1 MRAFFDAR
9 GFLEVE
15 TPMMQPIPG
24 GADGQPFK
32 THHNALDMS
41 LYLRVAPELYLKRL
55 VVGGL
60 DRVYEINRNFRNEGI
75 STQHNPEFTMV
86 EFYQAYADYNDLMEL
101 TEELLV
107 HLAQTVLGR
116 SEIVSQGETIRLT
129 PPWLRLPFFSAL
141 SRAVGV
147 AVTPDTDAVT
157 LADAA
162 VRAAGDAGAPVQAAL
177 AHMGS
182 TGDRVGLWKEI
193 FDTLVEPTLVQ
204 PTFVT
209 DFPIEL
215 SPLSKR
221 KRDDPRLV
229 DRFEL
234 FVCRRELANAYSEL
248 NDPIDQ
254 RQRFEDQAA
263 QRERGDEEAHWMD
276 EDYVRALEYGMPP
289 TAGEGI
295 GIDRLTMLFTDSPSI
310 RDVILFPLLRL
321 ERGPARSGR
330 GRRMKGRGLPFEL
343 LLGLRYLRARGHR
356 ANLSLFVWIGV
367 GGVFLGVSA
376 LIVVLAVM
384 TGFQD
389 GIRDKII
396 SANPHI
402 LVVEAGGRGVADAAA
417 LTARL
422 DPIKGVRSAT
432 PFVLQQ
438 ALFTAQGGAAT
449 GGLLRGVDLA
459 SPSVRRAI
467 TGEIRLGSLDPLL
480 KPDGRPAVLLGR
492 ELARSLGVVPGEF
505 VTVISPQGAMT
516 AVGLVPKMRRF
527 EVAGLVEVGMYEY
540 DSSLAYTSLA
550 AAQEFAGL
558 GDRVTGIEVKLDDP
572 WQARIVSQRLTG
584 PARPGRTGCAT
595 GWT

>member
-1 MRAFFDAR
+1 
-9 GFLEVE
+9 
-15 TPMMQPIPG
+15 
-24 GADGQPFK
+24 
-32 THHNALDMS
+32 
-41 LYLRVAPELYLKRL
+41 
-55 VVGGL
+55 
-60 DRVYEINRNFRNEGI
+60 
-75 STQHNPEFTMV
+75 
-86 EFYQAYADYNDLMEL
+86 
-101 TEELLV
+101 
-107 HLAQTVLGR
+107 
-116 SEIVSQGETIRLT
+116 
-129 PPWLRLPFFSAL
+129 
-141 SRAVGV
+141 
-147 AVTPDTDAVT
+147 
-157 LADAA
+157 
-162 VRAAGDAGAPVQAAL
+162 
-177 AHMGS
+177 
-182 TGDRVGLWKEI
+182 
-193 FDTLVEPTLVQ
+193 
-204 PTFVT
+204 
-209 DFPIEL
+209 
-215 SPLSKR
+215 
-221 KRDDPRLV
+221 
-229 DRFEL
+229 
-234 FVCRRELANAYSEL
+234 
-248 NDPIDQ
+248 
-254 RQRFEDQAA
+254 
-263 QRERGDEEAHWMD
+263 
-276 EDYVRALEYGMPP
+276 
-289 TAGEGI
+289 
-295 GIDRLTMLFTDSPSI
+295 
-310 RDVILFPLLRL
+310 
-321 ERGPARSGR
+321 
-330 GRRMKGRGLPFEL
+330 MKGRGLPFEL

-402 LVVEAGGRGVADAAA
+402 LVVEAGGRGVANSAA

-459 SPSVRRAI
+459 SPAVRQAI

-527 EVAGLVEVGMYEY
+527 EVAGLVELGMYEY

-572 WQARIVSQRLTG
+572 WQARVVSQRLTG
-584 PARPGRTGCAT
+584 LLAGPYWVRDWMDMNKNLFAALQLEKLALFIIVTIIVLVAAFAIVGHLVLLVAEKRKEIGILKAMGASAGSIGGIFLVAGMVICVVGTAAGSALGLLLIWVQNTYRIIRLAGDVYQISYLPMKLTGTDFALVVGATLVISFLATLSPARRAARLDPVEVLRYE
-595 GWT
+595 